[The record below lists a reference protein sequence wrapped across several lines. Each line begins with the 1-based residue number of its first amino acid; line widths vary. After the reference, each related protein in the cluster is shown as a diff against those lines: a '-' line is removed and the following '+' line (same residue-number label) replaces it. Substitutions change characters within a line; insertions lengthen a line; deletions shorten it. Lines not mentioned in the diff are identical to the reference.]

1 MCILTKT
8 CVEQDGAGNT
18 CSEVMIVISSFL
30 IGAAGYPL
38 LELAYRGRTHY
49 SMAIAGGLSMLLIR
63 RMAKTRCAWP
73 VRILACGAGIT
84 GIEYLCGIIW
94 NRRYTVWDYRH
105 QRLNFRGQICLRF
118 TAIWCVLSGCALG
131 AYALIGKQKRPG

>member
-1 MCILTKT
+1 M
-8 CVEQDGAGNT
+8 
-18 CSEVMIVISSFL
+18 ISSFL

-49 SMAIAGGLSMLLIR
+49 SMAIAGGLSMVLIR
-63 RMAKTRCAWP
+63 RMAKKRCSLP

-94 NRRYTVWDYRH
+94 NRRYTVWDYRN
-105 QRLNFRGQICLRF
+105 QRLNFHGQICLRF
-118 TAIWCVLSGCALG
+118 TAIWCLLSSLALG
-131 AYALIGKQKRPG
+131 ALALANKQKRPV

>member
-1 MCILTKT
+1 
-8 CVEQDGAGNT
+8 
-18 CSEVMIVISSFL
+18 MIVIPSFL

-49 SMAIAGGLSMLLIR
+49 SMAIAGGLSILLIR
-63 RMAKTRCAWP
+63 RMARMKCPWP

-94 NRRYTVWDYRH
+94 NRRHTVWDYRN

-118 TAIWCVLSGCALG
+118 TALWCLLSGLALG
-131 AYALIGKQKRPG
+131 AFALIDAQNRPD